1 MLINEEIIKIL
12 EDDDLDLRVYLT
24 LLFAVYQ
31 KLDAKFFV
39 PYAEEVKT
47 LLNLNIVEFDAV
59 NEGFLKM
66 KLPLWSPTINSIFS
80 IMATK
85 KENKLS
91 KSNYEKSAKLDVI
104 SWIDEWLILFPKGL
118 NKIIGYDVHGNKTE
132 CTNRMSKFR
141 RDNFEKFNKDTIIK
155 ATKLYL
161 KERERERWQFTKKN
175 VKFIY
180 DENGSMLDNY
190 CERIIDGD
198 YDEDDL
204 DLNDSLSTGKVK
216 HW

>member
-12 EDDDLDLRVYLT
+12 EDNDLNLGVCLT
-24 LLFAVYQ
+24 LLFGVEQ
-31 KLDAKFFV
+31 KLDAKFFI
-39 PYAEEVKT
+39 PYKEEIKQ
-47 LLNLNIVEFDAV
+47 LLNLNIIEFDTV

-66 KLPLWSPTINSIFS
+66 KKSLWSPTINSIFS
-80 IMATK
+80 IMANK
-85 KENKLS
+85 KDVKLS
-91 KSNYEKSAKLDVI
+91 KSNYEKTAKAEVI
-104 SWIDEWLILFPKGL
+104 QWIDEWLILFPKGL
-118 NKIIGYDVHGNKTE
+118 NKIIGYDIHGNRTE
-132 CTNRMSKFR
+132 CLNRMIRFR
-141 RDNFEKFNKDTIIK
+141 RDNFERFNKETIIK

-161 KERERERWQFTKKN
+161 KEKERERWQYSKKN

-190 CERIIDGD
+190 CERIIEND

-204 DLNDSLSTGKVK
+204 DLNDSLFTSKTK

>member
-1 MLINEEIIKIL
+1 M
-12 EDDDLDLRVYLT
+12 V
-24 LLFAVYQ
+24 
-31 KLDAKFFV
+31 
-39 PYAEEVKT
+39 
-47 LLNLNIVEFDAV
+47 
-59 NEGFLKM
+59 
-66 KLPLWSPTINSIFS
+66 
-80 IMATK
+80 TK